1 MTTDAEKN
9 KDKDQQNKP
18 VTPKGPAP
26 NVASDSKAPP
36 QQRRR
41 GGYLGWLLLIIVIAL
56 FSALAWYGYRYWLPN
71 YQTQT
76 ALLEARQTD
85 LENQLETIEEKLDK
99 QQEQSRQ
106 HVRQQ
111 LDQFSG
117 VLNSYLQEQKQ
128 RVDGYQQA
136 VQSVQAELAA
146 LDISQETDWRVL
158 EARNLADRAA
168 IKLWIDQ
175 DPKAALELLKLA
187 ESHLA
192 ALDNPAHQSALQAL
206 ADDIML
212 LRSLPEAKQYDAA
225 MQLNSLYAQ
234 LQDANWYQRQSGR
247 DTGADT
253 GAAATGWRERLKQRA
268 STLMDQLVRVQ
279 YRDKPIEP
287 MLSDSYVELV
297 QQRTLLQ
304 LQLAQQA
311 ALTGRQA
318 LYEANIDTA
327 LELLEETGDP
337 EQSRLQFAR
346 NELAKLRDLVLQ
358 PDYPEE
364 LKSPAILDRLARQIT
379 AGVAE

>member
-9 KDKDQQNKP
+9 KEKAPQSKP
-18 VTPKGPAP
+18 VTPKGPKP
-26 NVASDSKAPP
+26 SDASNKKAPAK
-36 QQRRR
+36 QQRR
-41 GGYLGWLLLIIVIAL
+41 GGYLGWLLLVIVIAL
-56 FSALAWYGYRYWLPN
+56 VSALAWYGYRYWLPN
-71 YQTQT
+71 YQLQT
-76 ALLEARQTD
+76 ATLEARQTD

-128 RVDGYQQA
+128 RVNDYQQA

-158 EARNLADRAA
+158 EARNLTDRAA

-234 LQDANWYQRQSGR
+234 LQDANWHQRQAGR
-247 DTGADT
+247 DADGATD
-253 GAAATGWRERLKQRA
+253 ATASNWRERLQQRA
-268 STLMDQLVRVQ
+268 STLMNQLVRVQ

-287 MLSDSYVELV
+287 MLSDSYIELV

-318 LYEANIDTA
+318 LYEASIDTA

-337 EQSRLQFAR
+337 EQGGLQFAR
-346 NELAKLRDLVLQ
+346 NELTKLRDLVLQ

-364 LKSPAILDRLARQIT
+364 LKSPALLNRLANQIT